1 MDLNSKCRDANR
13 NPYGYR
19 DYTRAG
25 YLYTDMDENL
35 LKISLSGKPIT
46 EPTGRGKQSERF
58 LHGFSW
64 WKSKFRDNG
73 GNAVWSNAV

>member
-1 MDLNSKCRDANR
+1 MDLNLKCKFRDANR

-35 LKISLSGKPIT
+35 LKIP
-46 EPTGRGKQSERF
+46 
-58 LHGFSW
+58 H
-64 WKSKFRDNG
+64 
-73 GNAVWSNAV
+73 